1 MYIWHFIIWSQFI
14 FILTFY
20 FISYI
25 PCFYHSRLFP
35 ALKPEIFLFTCFF
48 LYSRRSFSNI
58 SASKI
63 PITPWSQVHLP
74 NSLWSL
80 IWFCIWR
87 IASPY
92 CHSPL
97 LMPVTLTLLSC
108 CLVNCPMFVPLS
120 CSCARRTPPPQH
132 LRIYLAHSRYLISTP
147 WLGFN

>member
-1 MYIWHFIIWSQFI
+1 MALYHLVSIYFHSDFLFLISHVSTTLDYSQPSN
-14 FILTFY
+14 LKY
-20 FISYI
+20 FS
-25 PCFYHSRLFP
+25 
-35 ALKPEIFLFTCFF
+35 LFTCFF

-63 PITPWSQVHLP
+63 PITPWGQVHLP

-147 WLGFN
+147 WLGLNSI